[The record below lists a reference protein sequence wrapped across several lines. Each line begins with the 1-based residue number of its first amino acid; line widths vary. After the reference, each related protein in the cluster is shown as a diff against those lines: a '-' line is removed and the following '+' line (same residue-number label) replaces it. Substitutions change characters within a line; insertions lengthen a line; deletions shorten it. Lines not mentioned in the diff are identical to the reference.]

1 MDFLPPCDSAAS
13 HYRVGLVSFGSGC
26 VLVFQGGVFECS
38 SRMKGNFQVR
48 FLEGRVPAM
57 APGYS
62 TPEVDISLN
71 IFGAIGGQKRVV
83 GVNFGSTNAKRD
95 IPMYAQLYL
104 QGRMNL
110 DDLVSKR

>member
-1 MDFLPPCDSAAS
+1 MDFLPPCESAAS

-26 VLVFQGGVFECS
+26 VPVFQGGVFECS

-62 TPEVDISLN
+62 TVIPQDGPDRPRERHSHAGSLLARLRP
-71 IFGAIGGQKRVV
+71 ILA
-83 GVNFGSTNAKRD
+83 GSWRT
-95 IPMYAQLYL
+95 LTL
-104 QGRMNL
+104 QSR
-110 DDLVSKR
+110 RY

>member
-1 MDFLPPCDSAAS
+1 MDFLPPCESAAS

-62 TPEVDISLN
+62 TTGILAKSPHSVSFTAGGPPLPPFSL
-71 IFGAIGGQKRVV
+71 FQR
-83 GVNFGSTNAKRD
+83 
-95 IPMYAQLYL
+95 PP
-104 QGRMNL
+104 L
-110 DDLVSKR
+110 DLTPPV

>member
-1 MDFLPPCDSAAS
+1 MDFLPPCESAAS

-26 VLVFQGGVFECS
+26 VPVFQGGVFECS

-62 TPEVDISLN
+62 TCGFTRVPKLHKPDSLKRLNLFDGNGRFTCRGDIW
-71 IFGAIGGQKRVV
+71 F
-83 GVNFGSTNAKRD
+83 
-95 IPMYAQLYL
+95 
-104 QGRMNL
+104 
-110 DDLVSKR
+110 

>member
-62 TPEVDISLN
+62 TTMWDLLPEHQHHFRVARNPSRADATRGHHSLQ
-71 IFGAIGGQKRVV
+71 A
-83 GVNFGSTNAKRD
+83 
-95 IPMYAQLYL
+95 
-104 QGRMNL
+104 
-110 DDLVSKR
+110 DLSR

>member
-1 MDFLPPCDSAAS
+1 MEFLPPCESAAS

-62 TPEVDISLN
+62 TNLN
-71 IFGAIGGQKRVV
+71 RYMGVAVLWRCHPLARFHQLKALGRIGHSPNTRCVILSETK
-83 GVNFGSTNAKRD
+83 N
-95 IPMYAQLYL
+95 
-104 QGRMNL
+104 
-110 DDLVSKR
+110 